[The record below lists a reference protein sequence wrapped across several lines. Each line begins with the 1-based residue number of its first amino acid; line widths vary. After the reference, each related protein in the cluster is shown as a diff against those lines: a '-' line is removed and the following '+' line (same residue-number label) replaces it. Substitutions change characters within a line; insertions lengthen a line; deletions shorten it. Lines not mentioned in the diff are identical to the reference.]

1 MKIIVKDTEPKVL
14 SNGYENYEERKLDER
29 NVKVEVDGLQIAD
42 KLNKAIEDVYSQQGI
57 EYKKRLMMD
66 GIDL

>member
-29 NVKVEVDGLQIAD
+29 NERQRGHRSCRPFSFRQVAPAETTFDQ
-42 KLNKAIEDVYSQQGI
+42 E
-57 EYKKRLMMD
+57 KK
-66 GIDL
+66 